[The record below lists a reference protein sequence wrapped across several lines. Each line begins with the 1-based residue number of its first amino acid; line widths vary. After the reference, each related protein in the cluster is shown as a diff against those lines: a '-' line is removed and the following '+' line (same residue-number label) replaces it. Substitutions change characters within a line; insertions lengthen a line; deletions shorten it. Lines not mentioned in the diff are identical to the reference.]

1 MKISAEVF
9 KASRAGN
16 IPLGIPV
23 AAKVGSK
30 DVLLIA
36 TEAGLLNIDTG
47 LIVKTDKV
55 SSYGEID
62 AVLTVESTAK
72 VESDIDLGEEV
83 GSAWVVET
91 KDGKHWFHCW
101 EPSYTYNTGY
111 QSRAQLTSKKSGTL
125 PTIYKIEASAI
136 KTAKKMSG
144 NVVQVTVNLGG

>member
-1 MKISAEVF
+1 MKIDKNVF
-9 KASRAGN
+9 VASKAGN

-23 AAKVGSK
+23 AAKVGGK

-47 LIVKTDKV
+47 RIVKIDKV

-62 AVLTVESTAK
+62 TVLTVESTAK
-72 VESDIDLGEEV
+72 VKNDDLGSEV
-83 GSAWVVET
+83 GVAWIVET

-101 EPSYTYNTGY
+101 ESSYTFGNGY
-111 QSRAQLTSKKSGTL
+111 KRKPQLTLKDSGTL
-125 PTIYKIEASAI
+125 PTIYKIKASAT
-136 KTAKKMSG
+136 KTAKAMSG